1 MLKSHL
7 RLPFYRSDIASAWI
21 IAWLINIQVV
31 AEQTG
36 IKVERSSLLNV
47 QQSWTFNFVADLLPV
62 QQSRLCWI
70 QLCCQ
75 CVTGFNHLWL
85 CSVQKLSKSV
95 NICKSCH
102 KSLLPR
108 FYGALYIVG
117 QVKAM
122 MKYGREVRDWEGGSE
137 NGGTF
142 PLFALGGC
150 IPVVSKNL
158 TIWRKYR

>member
-7 RLPFYRSDIASAWI
+7 RLSFYRSDITSAWI

-75 CVTGFNHLWL
+75 CATGFNHLWL

-108 FYGALYIVG
+108 FYGALYSWSGKGNDEIW
-117 QVKAM
+117 K
-122 MKYGREVRDWEGGSE
+122 GSE
-137 NGGTF
+137 GLGRRERKRGG
-142 PLFALGGC
+142 
-150 IPVVSKNL
+150 VSFIRFRWL
-158 TIWRKYR
+158 YPRGVEEPDYMEEI